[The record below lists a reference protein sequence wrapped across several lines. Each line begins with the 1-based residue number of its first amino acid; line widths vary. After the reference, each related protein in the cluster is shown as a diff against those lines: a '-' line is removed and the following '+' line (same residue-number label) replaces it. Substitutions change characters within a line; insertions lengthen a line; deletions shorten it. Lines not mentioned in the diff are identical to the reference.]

1 MPPLVLGTAGHVDHG
16 KTSLVKALTGI
27 DTDRLKEEQE
37 RGITIEL
44 GFAELALG
52 EGRSAALV
60 DVPGHERFVR
70 TMVAGAAGIDAV
82 LLVVAADEGVMPQ
95 TREHL
100 EICSLLGVRAGLVA
114 LTKVDLLGDET
125 ELRTLAELELREALA
140 GSPLAHAPIIPCS
153 VRSGEGLDLL
163 RSELARLLSTLPPRP
178 DDGLPR
184 LPIDRVFALR
194 GFGTVVT
201 GTLWS
206 GALQLGD
213 ELTAEPGPSS
223 GERMKVRGLHVHGQ
237 AVSVA
242 RAGQRVAVN
251 LAVPRERLERGQT
264 LIAPE
269 SLIPCSV
276 CDVEVKW
283 LHSATRSLR
292 RRSGLMLHA
301 GTTSRLAALTLL
313 AAGELAPGGRALAQ
327 LRVPA
332 DQPLLL
338 VPGDR
343 FVLRGFGSSDGQGAT
358 VGGGLVLRPYE
369 PRRAPRRAAN
379 SPARAQ
385 ALASLAA
392 RRTALTQLA
401 ATSEPPAQ
409 LVLAAELIRLVVEDA
424 GAGGATQAELWR
436 QVPVGLPLLLQAL
449 ERLVAAG
456 GLIAC
461 HSGPAA
467 VTDERNPKTRSDGPY
482 VAAAAL
488 ASVQDLAM
496 ACLRA
501 AHERDPSVAGLPPAT
516 LRSQLARLSRGLRA
530 PVMEQA
536 LHDLHSRG
544 VLIAEGSSVRLAEH
558 RPRRDTAADG
568 LPAQLAGIY
577 LQAGLAPPRIDELPP
592 LLGAGS
598 KDPPA
603 KSESL
608 AKAVEALHRAGVL
621 LRIKDLYFHRDP
633 VADLRSRLIAYLQ
646 QHREIAPPAWKELV
660 GQSRKFAIP
669 LAEYFDAEK
678 VTLRVGD
685 LRRLRSTPRVE

>member
-44 GFAELALG
+44 GFAELPLG

-100 EICSLLGVRAGLVA
+100 AICSLLGVRAGLVA
-114 LTKVDLLGDET
+114 LTKVDLLGGDP

-140 GSPLAHAPIIPCS
+140 GSPLARAPIIPCS
-153 VRSGEGLDLL
+153 VRGGEGLDRL
-163 RSELARLLSTLPPRP
+163 REELCRLFATLPPRP
-178 DDGLPR
+178 DEGLPR

-201 GTLWS
+201 GTL
-206 GALQLGD
+206 GAGVIQLGD
-213 ELTAEPGPSS
+213 ELTAEPSPAS

-237 AVSVA
+237 PVAVA

-264 LIAPE
+264 LITPE

-276 CDVEVKW
+276 CDVEVM
-283 LHSATRSLR
+283 LLRAASRPLR
-292 RRSGLMLHA
+292 RRSQLMLHA

-313 AAGELAPGGRALAQ
+313 SGTELAPGGCALAQ
-327 LRVPA
+327 LRVPT

-338 VPGDR
+338 LPGDR
-343 FVLRGFGSSDGQGAT
+343 FVLRGFGSSDGHSAT
-358 VGGGLVLRPYE
+358 VGGGLVLRTYE
-369 PRRAPRRAAN
+369 PRRIPRRSAAR
-379 SPARAQ
+379 PAREQ
-385 ALASLAA
+385 ALASLTA

-401 ATSEPPAQ
+401 ETSDPAAQ
-409 LVLAAELIRLVVEDA
+409 LAPSAELTRIVVGDA
-424 GAGGATQAELWR
+424 GAQGASLTELRR
-436 QVPVGLPLLLQAL
+436 QLPVGLPRLQRAI
-449 ERLVAAG
+449 ERLLTTG
-456 GLIAC
+456 QLMECPSRPSGLA
-461 HSGPAA
+461 
-467 VTDERNPKTRSDGPY
+467 DERSPKSPSDALY
-482 VAAAAL
+482 VTSAAL
-488 ASVQDLAM
+488 AAVQDLAIG
-496 ACLRA
+496 CLRD
-501 AHERDPSVAGLPPAT
+501 AHHRDPAAAGLSPAT
-516 LRSQLARLSRGLRA
+516 LRSQLGRLGRGLRS

-536 LHDLHSRG
+536 LLDLQRRG
-544 VLIAEGSSVRLAEH
+544 LLIAESSSVRLAEH
-558 RPRRDTAADG
+558 RPQREAAPDG
-568 LPAQLAGIY
+568 LTAQLLTIY
-577 LQAGLAPPRIDELPP
+577 RQAGLAPPRIDELPP
-592 LLGAGS
+592 LLAAGPGS
-598 KDPPA
+598 PPP
-603 KSESL
+603 KPESL
-608 AKAVEALHRAGVL
+608 TKAIDALHRAGTL

-633 VADLRSRLIAYLQ
+633 VADLRARLVAYLQ

-685 LRRLRSTPRVE
+685 LRRLRSVPRVE